1 MIANPKQSAR
11 GLLYV
16 TKLLV
21 GAAIALVLSAAPA
34 SADPQ
39 PSDTHANP
47 FAGLG
52 CGCQGPASAGGSVQ
66 DQLTRGLMDG
76 SHGLAPNAPGT
87 R

>member
-1 MIANPKQSAR
+1 MIANPKQSAH